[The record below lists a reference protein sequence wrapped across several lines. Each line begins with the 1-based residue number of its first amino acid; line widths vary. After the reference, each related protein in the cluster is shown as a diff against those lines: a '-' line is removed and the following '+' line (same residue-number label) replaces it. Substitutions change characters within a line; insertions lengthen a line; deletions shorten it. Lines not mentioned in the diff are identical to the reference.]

1 MPRSSM
7 QKQKLLYLQKIMLE
21 KTDEA
26 HGLTV
31 VQLEEELARY
41 GIAASRK
48 ALYDDLKILE
58 ENGLDVCS
66 TRTKTVKYYVG
77 SRDFEIPELKL
88 LVDAI
93 QSSKFITRKKS
104 LSLIK
109 KLGKLVSENEAKQ
122 LVRQVYVST
131 RVKNVNERI
140 YYNVDKIYAA
150 ISGDKQISFIYYMW
164 QVDFGGDLDKRIV
177 RVPRKNGERYCVSP
191 WALCWDDENYY
202 LVAYDSTA
210 DMIKHYRVDK
220 MEDIIVTEAARDG
233 DRQFEK
239 FDIVRYTKGVFSMF
253 GGEETEITLSVDNS
267 LVGVIA
273 DRFGSDVFI
282 SRESDESFRVNIR
295 VMLSDQF
302 YAWLFGLGN
311 KVKIIS
317 PKTAINGFKNKIS
330 HIYDI
335 YM

>member
-31 VQLEEELARY
+31 AQLEEELAEY

-58 ENGLDVCS
+58 ESGLDVCS
-66 TRTKTVKYYVG
+66 TRTNTVKYYVG

-122 LVRQVYVST
+122 LVRQVYVSN

-140 YYNVDKIYAA
+140 YYSVDKIYAA
-150 ISGDKQISFIYYMW
+150 ISENKQISFDYYMW
-164 QVDFGGDLDKRIV
+164 QVNFGGDPEKRIV
-177 RVPRKNGERYCVSP
+177 RVPRKNGERYFVSP

-202 LVAYDSTA
+202 LVAYDSAA

-220 MEDIIVTEAARDG
+220 MEDIEVTQAARDG
-233 DRQFEK
+233 GRQFDK

-282 SRESDESFRVNIR
+282 SRESDERFRVNIR

-317 PKTAINGFKNKIS
+317 PQNAIFGFKNKIS
-330 HIYDI
+330 HIYDE

>member
-58 ENGLDVCS
+58 ESGLDVCS

-122 LVRQVYVST
+122 LVRQVYVSN

-164 QVDFGGDLDKRIV
+164 QVDFGGDPEKRIV

-191 WALCWDDENYY
+191 WALCWDDEN
-202 LVAYDSTA
+202 
-210 DMIKHYRVDK
+210 YRVDK

-317 PKTAINGFKNKIS
+317 PKTAINGLKNKIS